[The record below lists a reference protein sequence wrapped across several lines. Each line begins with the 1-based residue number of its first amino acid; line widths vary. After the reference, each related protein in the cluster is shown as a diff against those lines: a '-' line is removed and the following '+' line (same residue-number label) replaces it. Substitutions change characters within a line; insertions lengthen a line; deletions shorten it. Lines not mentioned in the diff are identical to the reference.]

1 MGRVVTFADLSYR
14 EAASGVA
21 RAAITAG
28 DTKEMAAEVIRL
40 ARGASVTETV
50 PDGSDRY
57 LFTLA
62 GRVTV
67 SGAGESRTMEEE
79 AFATIQEGTRFT
91 IANADGAGRA
101 ADGAGRVADGT
112 GRAAD
117 GAGATIV
124 SVVAP
129 PPGSGAKRAGFTGG
143 VALAARA
150 STPVHDI
157 PAEKKRRIYFVGK
170 EAARSERAH
179 AMIVLY
185 VRDTV
190 TSLHMHPNAESMFV
204 LLSGRTRF
212 TVNGEDVV
220 VERGQAT
227 YFPMGDRHGLRVADG
242 EDGVSFLEFHVPAGF
257 ETVRG

>member
-101 ADGAGRVADGT
+101 ADGAV
-112 GRAAD
+112 
-117 GAGATIV
+117 ATIV

-129 PPGSGAKRAGFTGG
+129 PAGSGAKRAGFTGG
-143 VALAARA
+143 VALAAR
-150 STPVHDI
+150 
-157 PAEKKRRIYFVGK
+157 
-170 EAARSERAH
+170 
-179 AMIVLY
+179 
-185 VRDTV
+185 
-190 TSLHMHPNAESMFV
+190 
-204 LLSGRTRF
+204 
-212 TVNGEDVV
+212 
-220 VERGQAT
+220 
-227 YFPMGDRHGLRVADG
+227 
-242 EDGVSFLEFHVPAGF
+242 
-257 ETVRG
+257 

>member
-101 ADGAGRVADGT
+101 ADGAV
-112 GRAAD
+112 
-117 GAGATIV
+117 ATIV

-157 PAEKKRRIYFVGK
+157 PAEKKRRIYFVGQ

-257 ETVRG
+257 VTVRG